1 MKRIKKLLAAFLSA
15 TVILSGMG
23 TTAFAAT
30 EIPDYI
36 RVGLR
41 SNYEEKTSISIE
53 STNIKLVRSDD
64 GVTSPLLNETM
75 AEFSSGTG
83 FNVRVGL
90 SYQVA
95 IPISVSTFAD
105 ASAAASLYISN
116 GYSSAV
122 AGYYKNNW
130 AVLIY
135 GYSDWSSASSAASS
149 LGGTA
154 LYPTD
159 VTILDIDGSPIL
171 LMAESDNYF
180 MGTGDTPVVDLG
192 ARSYRGI
199 IDFMNNGDDTIT
211 AVNVIDVEE
220 YLYGVVPSEIPSTY
234 EYESIKAQAC
244 AARTYALYK
253 WNLDSDIG
261 YDICDTTHCQA
272 YMGYGYE
279 STITTQAVIDTAGE
293 LIYYNGSPIEALFFS
308 SSGGYTEDAE
318 NVWGTDVPYLKAV
331 DDSQE
336 VNCPTWTRTITLSDL
351 NTIIAAEGYSIGSAT
366 GMRITIDNTTSR
378 VQMVEIIGTSGTQQ
392 ITLEEC
398 RTVFSALRSSFSS
411 RHYTITNGTVES
423 SDGEVSYTVN
433 ANLGTFVSEP
443 LEDFVKG
450 SDYVIGADCAVV
462 YSTSSG
468 TKAYGYDGKEIDLSR
483 ISDLEKYL
491 TVSSSTGTTVISSS
505 GSTINISGYGV
516 GHGVGMSQMGA
527 NGMAQNGADYKEIL
541 EHYYTGCIVE

>member
-1 MKRIKKLLAAFLSA
+1 MKKLLAAFLSA
-15 TVILSGMG
+15 TVIFSGMG

-41 SNYEEKTSISIE
+41 SNYEEKDSISIE

-75 AEFSSGTG
+75 AEFSSSSG

-154 LYPTD
+154 LSPTD
-159 VTILDIDGSPIL
+159 VTILNIDGSPIL

-199 IDFMNNGDDTIT
+199 IDFMNNGDGTIT

-272 YMGYGYE
+272 YMGYDYE

-318 NVWGTDVPYLKAV
+318 NVWGTNVPYLKAV

-336 VNCPTWTRTITLSDL
+336 INCPTWTRTITLSDL

-398 RTVFSALRSSFSS
+398 RTVFSALGSSFSS

-468 TKAYGYDGKEIDLSR
+468 TKAYGYDGEEIDLSR

-541 EHYYTGCIVE
+541 EHYYTGCMVE